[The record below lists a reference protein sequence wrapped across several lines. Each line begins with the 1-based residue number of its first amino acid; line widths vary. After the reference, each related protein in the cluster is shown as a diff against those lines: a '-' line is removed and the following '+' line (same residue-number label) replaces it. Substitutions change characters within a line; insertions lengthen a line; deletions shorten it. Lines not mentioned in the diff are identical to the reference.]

1 MSEEDRH
8 SENVDRLLR
17 HLTEGSLAMRLVQ
30 AHGFQSTDGTGSAME
45 DVLEERLRRVREALN
60 AGED

>member
-1 MSEEDRH
+1 
-8 SENVDRLLR
+8 
-17 HLTEGSLAMRLVQ
+17 MRLVQ